1 MRLGLW
7 PNLPRNRRKSASPP
21 VRGPFRLTCAE
32 RYSTGNPHWAMDIA
46 PSIWR
51 WAPVRAVRGG
61 VVLDCHDG
69 EPDSPSRRWPGM
81 PSNWVII
88 GWTNSKGQKRSAY
101 YQHLKRGSVR
111 VKKGQKVK
119 AGQVLG
125 RMGTSGN
132 TTGLHLH
139 FSVHKGWIN
148 ASQRYTQ
155 MTDPSRV
162 WPPSKVWLKPK
173 SKR

>member
-7 PNLPRNRRKSASPP
+7 PNLKRNRRPHASPP

-32 RYSTGNPHWAMDIA
+32 RYSTGKPHWAMDIA
-46 PSIWR
+46 PAVWR
-51 WAPVRAVRGG
+51 WAPVRAVRNG
-61 VVLDCHDG
+61 VVLDRADG
-69 EPDSPSRRWPGM
+69 APDNPPGRYPGM

-88 GWTNSKGQKRSAY
+88 GWENSKGEKRSAY
-101 YQHLKRGSVR
+101 YQHLKKNSVR

-119 AGQVLG
+119 AGQILG

-132 TTGLHLH
+132 TSGLHLH
-139 FSVHKGWIN
+139 FSVHKGWID
-148 ASQRYTQ
+148 ASQRYNQ
-155 MTDPSRV
+155 MTDPHRV

-173 SKR
+173 SRR